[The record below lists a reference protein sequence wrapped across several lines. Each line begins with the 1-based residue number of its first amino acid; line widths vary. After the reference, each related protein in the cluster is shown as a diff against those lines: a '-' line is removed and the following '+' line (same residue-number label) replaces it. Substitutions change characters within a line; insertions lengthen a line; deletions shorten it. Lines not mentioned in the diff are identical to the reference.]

1 MAPCRETSLRKTQ
14 YYVQAGTHALEA
26 MAAEGGYHPMGFGCG
41 GKWEQFNLANPWIP
55 QSFSSIRCILSVEN
69 AHAFNE
75 HFRSGFMLKGLGL
88 GLGTYGLDYKQS
100 LLICEQWACLVL
112 VIYTSDLVTYANK
125 NEKLPSKH
133 RVCKLVNTGRRKPD

>member
-1 MAPCRETSLRKTQ
+1 
-14 YYVQAGTHALEA
+14 
-26 MAAEGGYHPMGFGCG
+26 MGFGCG